1 MSRTPKAES
10 VRKERVPVASRRE
23 PLKYKGLDT
32 QNFVQRWVLERD
44 DRIEEFLAGGYEFV
58 KPTGQGTVVGDPT
71 VNSSSGIDTRVTKSA
86 GFGGLRL
93 ILMQIPIEFYKE
105 DQASKQREVDQT
117 EDTMQR
123 PGTGKAVPQ
132 EGVDYG
138 KITMKRTHVNK
149 DKLDD

>member
-1 MSRTPKAES
+1 MSRTPKEDS
-10 VRKERVPVASRRE
+10 VRKERVPVASQRA

-32 QNFVQRWVLERD
+32 KNFVQRWVLDRD

-71 VNSSSGIDTRVTKSA
+71 VNSSSGLDTRVTKSA

-93 ILMQIPIEFYKE
+93 ILMQIPIEFYVA
-105 DQASKQREVDQT
+105 DQVAKQREVDET

-123 PGTGKAVPQ
+123 PGKGKAVPQ

-138 KITMKRTHVNK
+138 KISMTRSHVNK
-149 DKLDD
+149 KELD